1 MERQIDRK
9 SEQPTLPTKGESPRM
24 FDRIAHRYDLINR
37 VLTFRMD
44 VGWRRALGRQF
55 PDRPDLAVLDVAT
68 GTGDV
73 LLFALQR
80 HRNIGLAVGID
91 VAPRMM
97 QIGVDKARRDDM
109 AERVQFVQG
118 DALALPF
125 ADNSFDV
132 VTISFGI
139 RNVTDVPRALGE
151 MRRVLKPD
159 GRALI
164 LEFSFPKNR
173 LLRSSYLA
181 YLRHVLPRV
190 GGLLSGDAIPYQY
203 LDKTVEGFPFG
214 DRFCRI
220 MTESGFAE
228 VRQKPLTFGIAT
240 VYSGAKK

>member
-1 MERQIDRK
+1 
-9 SEQPTLPTKGESPRM
+9 M

-55 PDRPDLAVLDVAT
+55 PGHADLAILDVAT

-73 LLFALQR
+73 LLFTLER
-80 HRNIGLAVGID
+80 HRNIGLAVGLD

-97 QIGVDKARRDDM
+97 QFGVDKARRQGM
-109 AERVQFVQG
+109 AGRVQFVQG

-139 RNVTDVPRALGE
+139 RNVTNVPVALAE
-151 MRRVLKPD
+151 MRRILKPS
-159 GRALI
+159 GKALI

-173 LLRSSYLA
+173 VLRAAYLA

-203 LDKTVEGFPFG
+203 LDKTVEGFPYG
-214 DRFCRI
+214 EQFCTI
-220 MTESGFAE
+220 MTASGFEE
-228 VRQKPLTFGIAT
+228 VRQTPLTFGIAT